1 MKTKVVTTNAPPTG
15 TSPHSQA
22 IIAGNFVFT
31 QGSIY
36 LTPEGKLL
44 EGTIE
49 EQIHQIMK
57 NLQAILEAGGAT
69 FADVVKTTIY
79 ITDILLAGPVNQV
92 YGTYVSDPF
101 PAREMVC
108 VKELP
113 LGAQVE
119 ISMIAAKQEAS

>member
-1 MKTKVVTTNAPPTG
+1 MKTKVETVDAPPAG
-15 TSPHSQA
+15 ASPHSQA
-22 IIAGNFVFT
+22 IIANNFVFT

-44 EGTIE
+44 EGTVE

-57 NLQAILEAGGAT
+57 NLQAILEAAGVS

-79 ITDILLAGPVNQV
+79 VTDMSLYSEVNKV
-92 YGTYVSDPF
+92 YGSYFSDPY
-101 PAREMVC
+101 PAREAIC

-113 LGAQVE
+113 LGAKVE
-119 ISMIAAKQEAS
+119 ISMIAAK

>member
-1 MKTKVVTTNAPPTG
+1 MKTKVETKNAPSPG
-15 TSPHSQA
+15 NSPHSQA
-22 IIAGNFVFT
+22 IVAGNFVFT

-57 NLQAILEAGGAT
+57 NLRAILTEAGVG
-69 FADVVKTTIY
+69 FENVVKSTIY
-79 ITDILLAGPVNQV
+79 VTDMSIYGKVNEV
-92 YGTYVSDPF
+92 YGSYFSPPF
-101 PAREMVC
+101 PARETVC

-113 LGAQVE
+113 LGAKVE
-119 ISMIAAKQEAS
+119 ISMVAYKD